1 MVDKRTEII
10 NIIVELI
17 EDIVEVENEIIQNKL
32 LVTLRKMFELYDID
46 GNDIAKA
53 YSKVEHKPLYEE
65 HELITK

>member
-46 GNDIAKA
+46 ENDIAKA
-53 YSKVEHKPLYEE
+53 YSKAEHKPLYEE

>member
-53 YSKVEHKPLYEE
+53 YSDRKSVV
-65 HELITK
+65 